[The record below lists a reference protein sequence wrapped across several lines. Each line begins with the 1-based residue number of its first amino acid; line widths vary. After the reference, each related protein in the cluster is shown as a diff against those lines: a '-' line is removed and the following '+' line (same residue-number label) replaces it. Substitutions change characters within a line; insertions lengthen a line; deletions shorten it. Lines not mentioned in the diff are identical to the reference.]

1 MVTILLGIGFMLIFG
16 LSLGLS
22 LVIKGKPLQGTCAS
36 QSAALAKDG
45 ITCSVCGKMPG
56 SCTEDD
62 KKTTATA

>member
-1 MVTILLGIGFMLIFG
+1 MVTILFGIGFMLVFG

-22 LVIKGKPLQGTCAS
+22 LVVKGKPLQGTCAS

-56 SCTEDD
+56 SCVEED
-62 KKTTATA
+62 KKSTVTA